1 MFGKVQKSKKK
12 TRCFMATDKKTGAKK
27 QVCITS
33 SGKRK
38 KRAKKAKA

>member
-1 MFGKVQKSKKK
+1 MLGKVQKDKKK

-33 SGKRK
+33 SGKRRK
-38 KRAKKAKA
+38 KRAKKA